1 MPKSALASAIST
13 LRMMSRKSGKSRA
26 IVLEEREAVRVRLDE
41 LLQSVAH
48 AEVCGDE
55 WRDCIQPKTQGMAR
69 RSAMLRF
76 FAELASVRLA
86 GREPMRACSSSATG
100 VACSK

>member
-1 MPKSALASAIST
+1 
-13 LRMMSRKSGKSRA
+13 MSMKSGKVA
-26 IVLEEREAVRVRLDE
+26 GHGLELGEVGGFTCGLVELRLGVVVLDE
-41 LLQSVAH
+41 VVQRVAY
-48 AEVCGDE
+48 AEVGGDD

-69 RSAMLRF
+69 RSSMLRF
-76 FAELASVRLA
+76 LALLASVRLA